1 MIIIF
6 EMLKRIG
13 ADMLILGKV
22 LDNEHGNLEDVE
34 VVSRSFAFN
43 SNVQAHDLARR
54 SDESKEQEEESPS
67 CLLAW
72 SRFR

>member
-13 ADMLILGKV
+13 AETSIFGKV

-54 SDESKEQEEESPS
+54 SDESKRTGRRVAK
-67 CLLAW
+67 LLVGLVA
-72 SRFR
+72 F